1 MDDVVILKCCIFPC
15 PLPSNMGHF
24 DALTGQDLHTIFE
37 PLSCDLIIR
46 HLALEHG
53 LVGRLDCQISNVLQ
67 HLQLFFC
74 RRVGVGGKK
83 RTKDKSSDRS
93 A

>member
-1 MDDVVILKCCIFPC
+1 MLIFFSC
-15 PLPSNMGHF
+15 PIPSNVGHF
-24 DALTGQDLHTIFE
+24 DALAWQDLHTILE
-37 PLSCDLIIR
+37 PLPCDLIIR

-74 RRVGVGGKK
+74 RKVRVGEKK
-83 RTKDKSSDRS
+83 KTQDKSSGSS